1 MDISIPGVSAT
12 GTSPNLDTATVAQGI
27 STSARFDGTDT
38 REAAISKPYGDTYG
52 WILHPQPP
60 EQDGKPLWGSFPQW
74 LAEGSS
80 TVYWVTGKPGSGKS
94 TMLKFLL
101 QQLLL
106 RSHLSRGLG
115 NLRLLI
121 VRYYAWNA
129 GTTLH
134 QSSEGLKRT
143 VMSQALD
150 LYPEL
155 TLKLAP
161 RRWFLCQV
169 LRTASSLPH
178 WDTWEVERAFKA
190 LLSQCGK
197 TIKLVLFIDGLG
209 EFDTPPK
216 DVVHQIREMTA
227 LCPTRLKICVAS
239 RPCNAFNDEYGQGP
253 VLKMHLVTH
262 DGMINFVAGIF
273 QENKAWAEHLALNP
287 QATSQ
292 LISDIATKANGV
304 FQWVSL
310 VRLLLDLLTDGESP
324 TQAVDIQQVLQDLP
338 SELGALYEKIWA
350 RVQPNKLPMGSFMM
364 RIMRAVRGPVS
375 FLTMWLVKSLKQCSV
390 QVEPYSTELPPRYID
405 EFQTNTNAKI
415 LLKLQWKRQLVDC
428 TKGILEL
435 NSEGNGFVDFIH
447 RTARE
452 WASNPETWGR
462 ICNASQE
469 TFDTHVYLLEADT
482 LTLSY
487 RSPTCNGC
495 FWHASK
501 VSFTPQNTKKV
512 IKCLNSLGEACR
524 ELGGEDRWKKR
535 SCWAPARF
543 DADNTFA
550 GLAAQ
555 FSILPYIEWALLSG
569 HIRPHKKP
577 SQGSLGLLENAIFGP
592 LYYNPPVVPLGSGE
606 HPIPRDQRL
615 ATVKYLLK
623 HGFYQSEVHTWSGVR
638 DLKDELQNTPSTDP
652 EYEYYAAV
660 VACLD
665 DMTKMAQMKAT
676 FTSASEC
683 LRSRVGYLF
692 GRD

>member
-1 MDISIPGVSAT
+1 
-12 GTSPNLDTATVAQGI
+12 
-27 STSARFDGTDT
+27 
-38 REAAISKPYGDTYG
+38 
-52 WILHPQPP
+52 
-60 EQDGKPLWGSFPQW
+60 
-74 LAEGSS
+74 
-80 TVYWVTGKPGSGKS
+80 
-94 TMLKFLL
+94 MLKFLL

-134 QSSEGLKRT
+134 QSFEGLKRT

-169 LRTASSLPH
+169 LRTTSSLPH
-178 WDTWEVERAFKA
+178 WDTWEVEQAFKA

-227 LCPTRLKICVAS
+227 LCPTRLKVCVAS

-262 DGMINFVAGIF
+262 DGMINFVAGSF

-292 LISDIATKANGV
+292 LISDITTKANGV

-350 RVQPNKLPMGSFMM
+350 RVQTDKLPMGSFMM
-364 RIMRAVRGPVS
+364 RIIRAVRGPVS

-405 EFQTNTNAKI
+405 EFQTIT
-415 LLKLQWKRQLVDC
+415 QD
-428 TKGILEL
+428 
-435 NSEGNGFVDFIH
+435 S
-447 RTARE
+447 
-452 WASNPETWGR
+452 S
-462 ICNASQE
+462 
-469 TFDTHVYLLEADT
+469 
-482 LTLSY
+482 
-487 RSPTCNGC
+487 
-495 FWHASK
+495 
-501 VSFTPQNTKKV
+501 
-512 IKCLNSLGEACR
+512 
-524 ELGGEDRWKKR
+524 
-535 SCWAPARF
+535 
-543 DADNTFA
+543 
-550 GLAAQ
+550 
-555 FSILPYIEWALLSG
+555 
-569 HIRPHKKP
+569 
-577 SQGSLGLLENAIFGP
+577 
-592 LYYNPPVVPLGSGE
+592 
-606 HPIPRDQRL
+606 
-615 ATVKYLLK
+615 
-623 HGFYQSEVHTWSGVR
+623 
-638 DLKDELQNTPSTDP
+638 
-652 EYEYYAAV
+652 
-660 VACLD
+660 
-665 DMTKMAQMKAT
+665 
-676 FTSASEC
+676 
-683 LRSRVGYLF
+683 
-692 GRD
+692 